1 MAKITVVAAKQEKL
15 AKENIKKA
23 VGNLQQMNSLI
34 AGKVSENNVHSAKN
48 DETIESLMK
57 QQVEIK
63 EANEAHEE
71 VMKQNNLVIEQLES
85 HI

>member
-48 DETIESLMK
+48 DETIENLMK